1 MPLRHTRSVAVEGQL
16 YLTFS
21 IFSAAHATPLS
32 TILETRRRFDVCCFV
47 PSKLRGRSFGPEH
60 RVLHGLY
67 TGMGVAPRDHRVSPV
82 LLAPLACR
90 LRIAVTLAEIGVIAY
105 SSLRY
110 LPQTPFPG
118 LAALAP
124 CVGSALVLVADE
136 SGKTLVGTV
145 FPWWPVVFIG
155 LITCSLCL

>member
-1 MPLRHTRSVAVEGQL
+1 MVVRLDPNTAFYMAYTRAWELLLGTIVSLR
-16 YLTFS
+16 F
-21 IFSAAHATPLS
+21 
-32 TILETRRRFDVCCFV
+32 
-47 PSKLRGRSFGPEH
+47 
-60 RVLHGLY
+60 
-67 TGMGVAPRDHRVSPV
+67 